1 MELVFLYARNLL
13 SVTEI
18 ASKGSSRSIHERKT
32 CKLFDTGLC
41 LILTATNWAAGKK
54 NTAISSSF
62 CWFFR
67 FKLLRRA
74 TIFFSFTNYLQCF
87 RRYGH
92 IYFDFCYQQCEKSC
106 KQTLTIPYNVQLNI
120 IFKMQ
125 TCVYERK
132 TKMALLPCIC
142 FSVKTSQFVSQ

>member
-1 MELVFLYARNLL
+1 MQETC
-13 SVTEI
+13 SV
-18 ASKGSSRSIHERKT
+18 SP
-32 CKLFDTGLC
+32 KLHLKAHLDPYMSEKRANC
-41 LILTATNWAAGKK
+41 LILVFVWYWLQQIELLVRKILQSAAAFVG
-54 NTAISSSF
+54 
-62 CWFFR
+62 FFV
-67 FKLLRRA
+67 A
-74 TIFFSFTNYLQCF
+74 NYCVGQTIFFSFTNYLQCF